1 MNYFFDDLALPHL
14 IRTQLLADAPEWKT
28 HRAGFICDG
37 NPTSL
42 HVVRSMRGALGR
54 RIAMGG
60 DAAATRSPRSK
71 NSSKP

>member
-1 MNYFFDDLALPHL
+1 M
-14 IRTQLLADAPEWKT
+14 PEWKT
-28 HRAGFICDG
+28 RRAGFVSEG

-60 DAAATRSPRSK
+60 DARTELREARGAAGSLERHAPATPPPEVEIPRK
-71 NSSKP
+71 RK